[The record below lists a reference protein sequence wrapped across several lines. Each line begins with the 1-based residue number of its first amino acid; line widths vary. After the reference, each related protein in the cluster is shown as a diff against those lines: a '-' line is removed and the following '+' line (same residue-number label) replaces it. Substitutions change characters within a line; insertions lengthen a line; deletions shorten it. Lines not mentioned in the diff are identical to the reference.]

1 MSIRSSDISR
11 WPLPPSRTPQDKVRM
26 CLPHKQIYP
35 VMKIHNDFLLCAL
48 KKYNFDSIDEVLR
61 HLIYTANS
69 EPSPI
74 KKLIFKTIR
83 CLHCHVGAR
92 ADQHIKIN
100 LGTIKS
106 NASEAAASEEKEEEK
121 EASEEEEEDPTIEPI
136 NIAIHTFHYEWLS
149 KVTES
154 CNIASIEKCVR
165 IIIDYYQSRVKQ
177 VFHSDGL
184 EASMKKELLLFG
196 KNRMDDPRFQEVLAT
211 LKEQDEKVDKDK
223 DTDEDAHDDTP
234 DDNDAPHVHD
244 PAACTKDEI
253 TKAIQRCQVGRNS
266 KSYSIALKET
276 SKEYE
281 ERRSKEI
288 LIENSDESKAARI
301 KIGKALGSPMG

>member
-35 VMKIHNDFLLCAL
+35 VMSIHNDFLLCAL

-106 NASEAAASEEKEEEK
+106 NASSEEASEEK
-121 EASEEEEEDPTIEPI
+121 EEDPTIEPI

-234 DDNDAPHVHD
+234 DDNDTPHVHD

>member
-1 MSIRSSDISR
+1 M
-11 WPLPPSRTPQDKVRM
+11 T
-26 CLPHKQIYP
+26 
-35 VMKIHNDFLLCAL
+35 IHNDFLLCAL

-106 NASEAAASEEKEEEK
+106 NASSEA
-121 EASEEEEEDPTIEPI
+121 ASEEEEEDPTIEPI

>member
-106 NASEAAASEEKEEEK
+106 NASSEEASEEK
-121 EASEEEEEDPTIEPI
+121 EEDPTIEPI
-136 NIAIHTFHYEWLS
+136 IIAIHTFHYEWLS

-234 DDNDAPHVHD
+234 DDNDTPHVHD

>member
-106 NASEAAASEEKEEEK
+106 NASSEEASEEK
-121 EASEEEEEDPTIEPI
+121 EEDPTIEPI